1 MDKNMSSGIKA
12 VVRKPRR
19 GPGGYMFPVGL
30 AEGFG
35 KVGLSYREISEILGI
50 SKRTVQREFDKG
62 EKSEFVTTYTKAL
75 GETKTMLRARLLERA
90 HSSDTAL
97 IFALKNYCQM
107 RDRPELA
114 APAKDEVKEIRVS
127 MGGKTVSQP
136 KWMTC

>member
-1 MDKNMSSGIKA
+1 MGSYPEGEVIAVIK
-12 VVRKPRR
+12 KPRR
-19 GPGGYMFPVGL
+19 GPGGYKFPVGL
-30 AEGFG
+30 ADGFG
-35 KVGLSYREISEILGI
+35 RVGLSYREMAEILGV

-75 GETKTMLRARLLERA
+75 GETKMSLRARLLERA

-114 APAKDEVKEIRVS
+114 TPGKDELKEIRVS

>member
-1 MDKNMSSGIKA
+1 MAKKEAELKA
-12 VVRKPRR
+12 VVIKARR
-19 GPGGYMFPVGL
+19 GPGGYTFPVGL
-30 AEGFG
+30 ADGFG
-35 KVGLSYREISEILGI
+35 RVGLSYREMAEILGV

-75 GETKTMLRARLLERA
+75 GATKISLRARLLERA

>member
-1 MDKNMSSGIKA
+1 MGSYPEGEVIAVIK
-12 VVRKPRR
+12 KPRR
-19 GPGGYMFPVGL
+19 GPGGYKFPVGL
-30 AEGFG
+30 ADGFG
-35 KVGLSYREISEILGI
+35 RVGLSYREMAEILGV

-75 GETKTMLRARLLERA
+75 GETKMSLRARLLERA

-114 APAKDEVKEIRVS
+114 TPAKNEVKEIRVS